1 MLDVQGRR
9 RGVVVVV
16 VLEGGKRRKEEGT
29 NRYGGEKTQ
38 KWKNLTGLSSFL
50 LFLSLFG
57 VGNGLTLN
65 DVCQA
70 E

>member
-1 MLDVQGRR
+1 MLDVRGRR
-9 RGVVVVV
+9 RGEEVEEE
-16 VLEGGKRRKEEGT
+16 EGGKRRKEEGT

-50 LFLSLFG
+50 LSLSPLG